1 MSCRGFLTCIA
12 VLIFLNT
19 IASGFAAEQK
29 FEPGELLIG
38 YATSSDRDRGIK
50 KLTGTKDVLRVRGDR
65 LEGVDAQPIASNA
78 VKLRLTFPAR
88 VLSATR
94 DNPSAEI
101 ADLQELARQLKEMD
115 PSVQYVHP
123 NWIADVRVQ
132 SFSGVKEASH
142 RSHRRVV
149 NARRTAAHKPSRA
162 ATMMAREHQHR
173 GGRQPQWWG
182 FDLRWTFSFSPSCW
196 DQTSRR
202 PKGHHTHRECLR
214 DAMR

>member
-1 MSCRGFLTCIA
+1 MSCRGPLTCFA
-12 VLIFLNT
+12 VLIFLST
-19 IASGFAAEQK
+19 IASGFAAERK

-50 KLTGTKDVLRVRGDR
+50 KLTGTKDTLRVRGDR

-78 VKLRLTFPAR
+78 VKLRLTFPTR

-115 PSVQYVHP
+115 PSVQYAHP

-132 SFSGVKEASH
+132 PSSGVKEASH
-142 RSHRRVV
+142 RSHRR
-149 NARRTAAHKPSRA
+149 AHKPSRA
-162 ATMMAREHQHR
+162 ATIMAREHHHR
-173 GGRQPQWWG
+173 GGGQPQWWG